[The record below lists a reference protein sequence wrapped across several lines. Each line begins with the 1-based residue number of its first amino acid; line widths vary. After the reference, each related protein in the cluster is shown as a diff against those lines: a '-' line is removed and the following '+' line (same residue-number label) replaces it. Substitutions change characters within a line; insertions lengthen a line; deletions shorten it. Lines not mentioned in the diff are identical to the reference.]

1 MKQKSSVCKDTLTL
15 AGNVF
20 HICLHLMSIYRLML
34 THNRIS
40 GAVKLPSVPASPSVK
55 RSRLLRGWDIRERDQ
70 GADHHSTL
78 TQNWQ

>member
-1 MKQKSSVCKDTLTL
+1 MNQKSSVYKDTLTL

-20 HICLHLMSIYRLML
+20 HICLHLVPIYRLML

-40 GAVKLPSVPASPSVK
+40 AVVKLSSAPASPSVK
-55 RSRLLRGWDIRERDQ
+55 RSCLLREWDIRERDQ

-78 TQNWQ
+78 TQDWQ